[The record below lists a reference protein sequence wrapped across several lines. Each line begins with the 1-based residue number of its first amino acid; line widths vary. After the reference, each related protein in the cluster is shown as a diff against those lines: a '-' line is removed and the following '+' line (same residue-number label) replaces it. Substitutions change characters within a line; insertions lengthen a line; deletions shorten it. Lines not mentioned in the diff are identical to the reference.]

1 MEKAPLSFTIYPKK
15 KSAKRLIQDL
25 SCRAAEIV
33 VMIKAEAERSR
44 SESYP
49 CIQPHRLA
57 FSRGLV
63 TGGWSRKDGEVSG

>member
-1 MEKAPLSFTIYPKK
+1 MEKAPLGFTIYPEK
-15 KSAKRLIQDL
+15 KSAKRLIQDP

-44 SESYP
+44 SEGYP

-57 FSRGLV
+57 FSHGLV
-63 TGGWSRKDGEVSG
+63 TGGRSRKDSEVSG